1 MTPKKVSN
9 KKPRILHYL
18 GMNLSINRLKLIRG
32 YSYISTFA
40 IPFLV
45 ARELSKMIPQFS
57 WWILFLFS
65 MVAVWVIGHVDFN
78 RLWKNE
84 LELSFTKNP
93 EWIRTMDRL
102 IDKLLEKELKRHKKS
117 NGKLRKRVSSK

>member
-1 MTPKKVSN
+1 M
-9 KKPRILHYL
+9 L
-18 GMNLSINRLKLIRG
+18 LSVTRLKLIRG

-45 ARELSKMIPQFS
+45 ATQISIMVPQIP
-57 WWILFLFS
+57 WWLVFIFS
-65 MVAVWVIGHVDFN
+65 MIVVWVIGHVDFN

-93 EWIRTMDRL
+93 EWTRAIDR
-102 IDKLLEKELKRHKKS
+102 IINKLLEKELKKKTKK
-117 NGKLRKRVSSK
+117 NGKLRKRISSKQT

>member
-9 KKPRILHYL
+9 KKLGILHYL
-18 GMNLSINRLKLIRG
+18 GMQLSVTRLKLIRG

-45 ARELSKMIPQFS
+45 ARELSKMVPSIS
-57 WWILFLFS
+57 WGLWFLFS
-65 MVAVWVIGHVDFN
+65 MIGVWVIGHIDFH

-93 EWIRTMDRL
+93 EWTRTVDML
-102 IDKLLEKELKRHKKS
+102 IDKLMQK
-117 NGKLRKRVSSK
+117 KLRKYKKK